1 MKTGYIGLAAIG
13 AAFLAVQSAFAVDL
27 TLAERRGVEA
37 YQTKIYPDQLKNI
50 KAAAGTELAVEV
62 DWPALA
68 ASGQPD
74 RFVEDYYWTNIYFV
88 PLVNAL
94 KSIASDDMGKKA
106 VQAKLKKIVIT
117 YNSATAP
124 AANYANGITFENE
137 TLTVNFAPY
146 SNGGDIKPRAAAI
159 QKLLE
164 SKL

>member
-37 YQTKIYPDQLKNI
+37 YQTKIYPEQLKTI
-50 KAAAGTELAVEV
+50 TAAAGAELAVEV

-74 RFVEDYYWTNIYFV
+74 RFVEEYYWTDVYFV
-88 PLVNAL
+88 PLATAL
-94 KSIASDDMGKKA
+94 KSVASDDMGKKA
-106 VQAKLKKIVIT
+106 IQAKLKKIVIT
-117 YNSATAP
+117 YNPATAP
-124 AANYANGITFENE
+124 AANYANGLKFENE
-137 TLTVNFAPY
+137 TLTVNFAPFTN
-146 SNGGDIKPRAAAI
+146 SSDIKPRAAAI